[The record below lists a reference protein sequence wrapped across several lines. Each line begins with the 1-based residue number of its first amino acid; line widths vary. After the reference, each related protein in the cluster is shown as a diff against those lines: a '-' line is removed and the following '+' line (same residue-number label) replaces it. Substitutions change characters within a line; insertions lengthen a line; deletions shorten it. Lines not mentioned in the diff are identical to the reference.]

1 MKRRWILAA
10 SFAGIGVWA
19 LFLGECSGPRPA
31 IASVVARAPARAGD
45 PWSVEAAV
53 KNRSWGEGDVSV
65 TLRLRDASGKV
76 YEDEERVHLEG
87 RRTIHVAGRIAAP
100 PGDYR
105 PDARAEYPPQ

>member
-1 MKRRWILAA
+1 MKRRELLVAA
-10 SFAGIGVWA
+10 CAVVGAWA

-31 IASVVARAPARAGD
+31 IAGVALRAPARAGD

-76 YEDEERVHLEG
+76 YQDEEKVHLG
-87 RRTIHVAGRIAAP
+87 ARRTIHVAGRIAAP